1 MIVIEDHSSNDSGC
15 SAGSDSAANSPTDID
30 VDDAEETLIE
40 VLPQSPEKL
49 VQSVTENNEFSQFQY
64 WRVPIPDIEL
74 DLSLIDQKSNNTSN
88 ESQTSN
94 ATEEQTIEPKP
105 EVTEDSS
112 ALTSYDELGTNLCDD
127 QKRLK
132 EGQPLLTIDAV
143 GATVKSEVS
152 DKREWK
158 SSDWNYNFSNITYS
172 DFVSIREP
180 TLNFYSQKNDSDD
193 IMSYTFGDSL
203 PMGSGYMFP
212 CRRTPPSQDIIPN
225 ELLENYLS
233 MTNPI
238 HYQSIDPDLCHH
250 CAYSLP
256 AVALTLGRQ
265 NWPCLRETYE
275 GLAADMQWKVRWTL
289 ASSLHQMSQILGSE
303 LTTRDLLPIFLAFM
317 KDLDEVRFGIL
328 QNLAAFL
335 KLLLRPQQQGILPKI
350 SEFLK
355 MDNNRN
361 WRFRHTLA
369 EQIIDLAEIYTSS
382 EIKEY
387 LYPIALVLLNDKGM
401 LCFVLKQ
408 YFLLNASNRW
418 TVCEVRLVAIRLM
431 SVLMKSIF
439 ILSPYSTNSSIAS
452 KLDII
457 DELNSQMAES
467 GKWVQRQAYVMACEQ
482 IIANH
487 SVPFDVFIDKMLDH
501 LLNLSED
508 KVPNIRLVVARTIS
522 QTLWPIGMYFLVNY
536 EKSILTHVFSLLSSV
551 QISSE
556 SATNSGRPADG

>member
-1 MIVIEDHSSNDSGC
+1 MGPFISTFADPSKTGLYYSDNGVIVIEDHSSNDSGC

-30 VDDAEETLIE
+30 VDEADETLIE
-40 VLPQSPEKL
+40 VMPHTPDKV
-49 VQSVTENNEFSQFQY
+49 VQTEVANNEFSHFQY

-74 DLSLIDQKSNNTSN
+74 DLSLIEQKSSDNQN
-88 ESQTSN
+88 QTQASN
-94 ATEEQTIEPKP
+94 ATEEQTVEPN
-105 EVTEDSS
+105 TQSN
-112 ALTSYDELGTNLCDD
+112 AITSYDITSEQIGTNLCDD
-127 QKRLK
+127 QKQFK
-132 EGQPLLTIDAV
+132 EGQSFMSLDPLS
-143 GATVKSEVS
+143 AT
-152 DKREWK
+152 DKDDDNSTKIENCWN
-158 SSDWNYNFSNITYS
+158 SSSTRRSNWNTYNFTDITYS
-172 DFVSIREP
+172 DFMSIREP
-180 TLNFYSQKNDSDD
+180 TLSFYSNKSETED

-212 CRRTPPSQDIIPN
+212 CRRTPPSQDIVPN

-238 HYQSIDPDLCHH
+238 NYQTIDPDLCHH

-317 KDLDEVRFGIL
+317 KDLDEVRYGIL

-369 EQIIDLAEIYTSS
+369 EQIIDLVDIYTSS
-382 EIKEY
+382 EVKEY
-387 LYPIALVLLNDKGM
+387 LYPIGLVLLNDKGID
-401 LCFVLKQ
+401 CKFV
-408 YFLLNASNRW
+408 
-418 TVCEVRLVAIRLM
+418 IRL
-431 SVLMKSIF
+431 S
-439 ILSPYSTNSSIAS
+439 N
-452 KLDII
+452 
-457 DELNSQMAES
+457 
-467 GKWVQRQAYVMACEQ
+467 
-482 IIANH
+482 
-487 SVPFDVFIDKMLDH
+487 
-501 LLNLSED
+501 
-508 KVPNIRLVVARTIS
+508 
-522 QTLWPIGMYFLVNY
+522 
-536 EKSILTHVFSLLSSV
+536 
-551 QISSE
+551 
-556 SATNSGRPADG
+556 